1 MKDVAASTMADDLKR
16 LGIDPLKP
24 PPLNKLSP
32 DVLRKVMVTFTKS
45 LGVKCEF
52 CHDQNNFKAP
62 TPHKKVAAGMWQ
74 HFVLEMRLDGGGP
87 LYCDSC
93 HSGKA
98 EFLDRHD
105 NKALQGW
112 MEANYVKKLKRA
124 DKKEH
129 SCDLCPRR
137 PVRGEIPP
145 SVGDEVEDRQG
156 VGGTVFP
163 TFSRVCIAIK
173 HSFLTRVR
181 VFSRLNTVQ
190 GLTQRQ
196 QMVLDFIRS
205 SIADRGYPPT
215 LREIGARMGIRSTN
229 GVNDHLRALERKG
242 YLTREDM
249 KSRALRPTT
258 HHDVA
263 QHLGNA
269 ANGDGASNDSTHSS
283 QERFGVGGTT
293 FEDVVEIQVL
303 GRVAAGLPLFAEEH
317 VIDTVRV
324 DRGLLKGGREVF
336 GLRVHGDSMIDAG
349 ILNGDYIFVRKQ
361 LTASRGDIV
370 VALIGDEA
378 TVKYYFPEKDY
389 VRFQPANKAMA
400 PILVRAVDFKPTM
413 LLGVV
418 VGVFRRL

>member
-1 MKDVAASTMADDLKR
+1 
-16 LGIDPLKP
+16 
-24 PPLNKLSP
+24 
-32 DVLRKVMVTFTKS
+32 
-45 LGVKCEF
+45 
-52 CHDQNNFKAP
+52 
-62 TPHKKVAAGMWQ
+62 
-74 HFVLEMRLDGGGP
+74 
-87 LYCDSC
+87 
-93 HSGKA
+93 
-98 EFLDRHD
+98 
-105 NKALQGW
+105 
-112 MEANYVKKLKRA
+112 
-124 DKKEH
+124 
-129 SCDLCPRR
+129 
-137 PVRGEIPP
+137 
-145 SVGDEVEDRQG
+145 
-156 VGGTVFP
+156 
-163 TFSRVCIAIK
+163 
-173 HSFLTRVR
+173 
-181 VFSRLNTVQ
+181 
-190 GLTQRQ
+190 
-196 QMVLDFIRS
+196 MVLDFIRQ
-205 SIADRGYPPT
+205 SITDRGYPPT

-258 HHDVA
+258 THDVA
-263 QHLGNA
+263 EQLDGVA
-269 ANGDGASNDSTHSS
+269 GGASNDS
-283 QERFGVGGTT
+283 RALGGN
-293 FEDVVEIQVL
+293 DDDDIVEIQVL

-361 LTASRGDIV
+361 LTAGRGEIV

-389 VRFQPANKAMA
+389 VRFQPANKSMA

>member
-1 MKDVAASTMADDLKR
+1 
-16 LGIDPLKP
+16 
-24 PPLNKLSP
+24 
-32 DVLRKVMVTFTKS
+32 
-45 LGVKCEF
+45 
-52 CHDQNNFKAP
+52 
-62 TPHKKVAAGMWQ
+62 
-74 HFVLEMRLDGGGP
+74 
-87 LYCDSC
+87 
-93 HSGKA
+93 
-98 EFLDRHD
+98 
-105 NKALQGW
+105 
-112 MEANYVKKLKRA
+112 
-124 DKKEH
+124 
-129 SCDLCPRR
+129 
-137 PVRGEIPP
+137 
-145 SVGDEVEDRQG
+145 
-156 VGGTVFP
+156 
-163 TFSRVCIAIK
+163 
-173 HSFLTRVR
+173 
-181 VFSRLNTVQ
+181 VFSTLNNVQ

-196 QMVLDFIRS
+196 QMVLDFIRQ

-249 KSRALRPTT
+249 KSRALRPTA
-258 HHDVA
+258 HA
-263 QHLGNA
+263 NSNA
-269 ANGDGASNDSTHSS
+269 DPAEERSTNGIAGLPPLSDD
-283 QERFGVGGTT
+283 
-293 FEDVVEIQVL
+293 EDVIDVQVL

-336 GLRVHGDSMIDAG
+336 GLRVHGDSMIEAG

-361 LTASRGDIV
+361 LTANRGDIV

-378 TVKYYFPEKDY
+378 TVKYYYPEKDY

>member
-1 MKDVAASTMADDLKR
+1 
-16 LGIDPLKP
+16 
-24 PPLNKLSP
+24 
-32 DVLRKVMVTFTKS
+32 
-45 LGVKCEF
+45 
-52 CHDQNNFKAP
+52 
-62 TPHKKVAAGMWQ
+62 
-74 HFVLEMRLDGGGP
+74 
-87 LYCDSC
+87 
-93 HSGKA
+93 
-98 EFLDRHD
+98 
-105 NKALQGW
+105 
-112 MEANYVKKLKRA
+112 
-124 DKKEH
+124 
-129 SCDLCPRR
+129 
-137 PVRGEIPP
+137 
-145 SVGDEVEDRQG
+145 
-156 VGGTVFP
+156 
-163 TFSRVCIAIK
+163 
-173 HSFLTRVR
+173 
-181 VFSRLNTVQ
+181 
-190 GLTQRQ
+190 
-196 QMVLDFIRS
+196 MVLDFIRQ

-249 KSRALRPTT
+249 KSRALRPTA
-258 HHDVA
+258 HA
-263 QHLGNA
+263 NS
-269 ANGDGASNDSTHSS
+269 NGDAA
-283 QERFGVGGTT
+283 EAEEARGGDALSGGPGRPQLIGDD
-293 FEDVVEIQVL
+293 EDVIDVQVL

-336 GLRVHGDSMIDAG
+336 GLRVHGDSMIEAG

-378 TVKYYFPEKDY
+378 TVKYYYPEKDY